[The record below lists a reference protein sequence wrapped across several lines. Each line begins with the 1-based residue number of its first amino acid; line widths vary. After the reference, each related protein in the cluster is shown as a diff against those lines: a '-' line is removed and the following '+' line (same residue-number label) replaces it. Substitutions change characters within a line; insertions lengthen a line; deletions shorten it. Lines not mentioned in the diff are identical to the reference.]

1 MVYRGEESRERC
13 ISRLAPLRWCR
24 KSLFVIVDVQA
35 FRKAAS
41 TTLSSFS
48 SGPRKSTGHATCWKE
63 GTWAEGGLLNR
74 LVENVNGHATSEKRT
89 TGRRQHRKHT
99 AGGGTVDGVMTT
111 INLDGLN
118 GQTTATQHD
127 KRRNTALRRIELGN
141 QHHLGKAVKKSQPR
155 NLNVWRTDTTAHP
168 KKL

>member
-1 MVYRGEESRERC
+1 MNDKKVDRWNTGHRGMSNTTLLPTV
-13 ISRLAPLRWCR
+13 IGKNTPTMNT
-24 KSLFVIVDVQA
+24 SLFHIPRVVALGDMVTM
-35 FRKAAS
+35 KHMN
-41 TTLSSFS
+41 T
-48 SGPRKSTGHATCWKE
+48 GPILK
-63 GTWAEGGLLNR
+63 NR

-99 AGGGTVDGVMTT
+99 AGGGTVDGVMMT

-127 KRRNTALRRIELGN
+127 KRRNTALRRTELGN